1 MLQLL
6 VVLLFSLFRDNVSP
20 SKRNMGFSSWT
31 MQVRETNINCHL
43 VGTFNLL

>member
-31 MQVRETNINCHL
+31 MPVSGNKYQLPFGRNI
-43 VGTFNLL
+43 